1 MAKSKIV
8 SYDLCNAG
16 KDYAKLYELLKSYPQ
31 WAKITEST
39 WFISTDKSC
48 VEVRDEINSVTDD
61 DDRIFVAELT
71 GVAAWRN
78 VICKSDYLK
87 EHL

>member
-8 SYDLCNAG
+8 SYDLCNTG
-16 KDYAKLYELLKSYPQ
+16 KDYAKLYELLKSYPH

-48 VEVRDEINSVTDD
+48 VEVRDEINSVTDK

>member
-1 MAKSKIV
+1 MENSKIV
-8 SYDLCNAG
+8 SYDLCNDS
-16 KDYAKLYELLKSYPQ
+16 KDYAKLYELLKSYSQ

-48 VEVRDEINSVTDD
+48 VEVRDEINSVTDS

-78 VICKSDYLK
+78 VICESDYLK
-87 EHL
+87 KYL